1 MTGGGT
7 KLPRSS
13 PCSNSSHSH
22 AASPTSVLRPGRIF
36 TCRALTSS
44 SSNPR
49 SSSTYQTGFQ
59 YCPVA
64 SITTWVTPWSPSQSP
79 SAERLVGADLL
90 AAPAADGASGH
101 AGAGD
106 DLVLTHVKP
115 SAALVDHLHYRHLL
129 VVLVRCPA
137 GPTESTM
144 LKVVLAA
151 NSSRC
156 REGPRISLNN
166 GLSRTKES
174 RAWPGMPD
182 SHPSRRPSAM
192 RV

>member
-64 SITTWVTPWSPSQSP
+64 SPVAQRRKA

-115 SAALVDHLHYRHLL
+115 SA
-129 VVLVRCPA
+129 
-137 GPTESTM
+137 
-144 LKVVLAA
+144 
-151 NSSRC
+151 
-156 REGPRISLNN
+156 
-166 GLSRTKES
+166 
-174 RAWPGMPD
+174 
-182 SHPSRRPSAM
+182 
-192 RV
+192 